1 MCGGGGGIPIISPL
15 LKVLTGGGEK
25 STTTIQQLPP
35 APKASDADVEAAAQK
50 ERELA
55 RLRKSRKSTIL
66 TQMATDNSGNKTLL
80 GQ

>member
-1 MCGGGGGIPIISPL
+1 MCGGLFGGSSKPDLQP
-15 LKVLTGGGEK
+15 
-25 STTTIQQLPP
+25 LPP